1 MMGPSEAMPELLLA
15 LNAGSTGLRF
25 ALFERGNP
33 PRAIERGFASFRDAE
48 LTWSRL
54 DGRQQ
59 GTRLPPG
66 AVTSAPTSGVS
77 ALIGLLGV
85 EIAATGRLVGIG
97 HRFAEGIDGAHSST
111 CLIDENIL
119 AGLGERSRQSPWQLP
134 AALALAKAAIT
145 RWPKL
150 PHVACFDT
158 RAHLGWSD
166 HAMRFAIASRWHEAH
181 LRRRGGHGLSIA
193 HVIDVL
199 AHELPSAHRVV
210 VAHLGATSSVTAV
223 AEGRA
228 IDSTMG
234 YSSIDGLPMQTHA
247 GDLEPGAILNLLRHH
262 AQDAF
267 KLEELVAR
275 KGGLAALS
283 GLSGDF
289 RQLLIS
295 ESEEARFAIDHFA
308 RKVAE
313 ATARMGTVLGGI
325 DALVFTGGIG
335 AGSAELRAAV
345 VDRLAWIGAAM
356 NPAANARQLLRIHDG
371 GSRIAIFAIE
381 PNEER
386 QIAIETQSV
395 IDLN

>member
-1 MMGPSEAMPELLLA
+1 MPELLLA

-25 ALFERGNP
+25 ALFERGSP

-48 LTWSRL
+48 LIWTRL
-54 DGRQQ
+54 DGRRQS
-59 GTRLPPG
+59 TRLPPG
-66 AVTSAPTSGVS
+66 AVTSAPTSCVS

-85 EIAATGRLVGIG
+85 EIAATGRLIGIG
-97 HRFAEGIDGAHSST
+97 HRFAEGADDAHAAACILDETTST
-111 CLIDENIL
+111 R
-119 AGLGERSRQSPWQLP
+119 LGERSRQSPWQLP

-158 RAHLGWSD
+158 SAHGAWSD
-166 HAMRFAIASRWHEAH
+166 HAMRFSVAADWHERH
-181 LRRRGGHGLSIA
+181 LRRRGGHGLSIGHA
-193 HVIDVL
+193 LDVL
-199 AHELPSAHRVV
+199 AHELPSARRTV

-247 GDLEPGAILNLLRHH
+247 GDMEPGAILNLLRHH
-262 AQDAF
+262 AHDAF
-267 KLEELVAR
+267 KLEELLAR

-289 RQLLIS
+289 RELLVS
-295 ESEEARFAIDHFA
+295 ESEEARFAIDHFS
-308 RKVAE
+308 RKIAE
-313 ATARMGTVLGGI
+313 AVARMGTVLGGV

-335 AGSAELRAAV
+335 AGSAELRALV
-345 VDRLAWIGAAM
+345 VDRLAWIGASM

-371 GSRIAIFAIE
+371 DSRIAIFAIE
-381 PNEER
+381 ANEER
-386 QIAIETQSV
+386 QIAIETQTL
-395 IDLN
+395 IDLS